1 MITRYNNAYRI
12 FISFCDLFAL
22 SVVQLILIY
31 FYKDYVKAK
40 PDFYIESYIYQIM
53 VWLICSYLTGVYVN
67 NDFTDFTRNFKRSG
81 SAFLIFVSFVLLFNF
96 IFPYYNRQFV
106 IFSNAGFITYL
117 FLSRA
122 LIVGINFF
130 VYMDDH
136 AKKKIVFIGYNELSD
151 TIVEHFAQQKK
162 TVVVKGYFDYKK
174 NEKLIEHLPFLGKVE
189 ECFTYAVE
197 NGVAEIFC
205 TISPEKFPEIYK
217 LSENAER
224 NFIRFKFVPDLRL
237 FVNREIKLD
246 YIQDIP
252 VLSLRSEPLESSAGR
267 MKKRAFDVLFSG
279 FVCIFLLSWLV
290 PIIALLIKLDSRGP
304 VFFIQQRSGKN
315 NHPFPCIKFR
325 SLKVNKESDTKQ
337 VTRNDDRFTKLGSFL
352 RKSSLDELPQFFNV
366 LAGHMSVVGSR
377 PHMLKHTDEYSK
389 IYDEYMI
396 RHFLKPGITGWAQIH
411 GYRGEIR
418 ADEQLRKR
426 VEHDVW
432 YIENWS
438 IGLDIN
444 IVILTFWLTVKGDDN
459 AF

>member
-12 FISFCDLFAL
+12 FFSFCDLFAL
-22 SVVQLILIY
+22 SIVQLILVLV
-31 FYKDYVKAK
+31 YKEYVKRI
-40 PDFYIESYIYQIM
+40 PEFYIISYIYQIM
-53 VWLICSYLTGVYVN
+53 VWLIASYLTGVYVN
-67 NDFTDFTRNFKRSG
+67 NDFTDFARNFKRS
-81 SAFLIFVSFVLLFNF
+81 SFAFVIFLFFVLLFNF
-96 IFPYYNRQFV
+96 AWPYYNRKFV
-106 IFSNAGFITYL
+106 IYSEFIFFDYL

-130 VYMDDH
+130 VHRDEFS
-136 AKKKIVFIGYNELSD
+136 KKRIVIIGYNELSD
-151 TIVEHFAQQKK
+151 TIVEHFRQMKN
-162 TVVVKGYFDYKK
+162 TTIVKGYFDYK
-174 NEKLIEHLPFLGKVE
+174 EKTQLEEVMPFLGDVDQ
-189 ECFTYAVE
+189 CFDYAKQ
-197 NGVAEIFC
+197 NEISEIYC
-205 TISPEKFPEIYK
+205 TLSPEKDPQIYK
-217 LSENAER
+217 LAENAER

-267 MKKRAFDVLFSG
+267 IKKRVFDVVFSSL
-279 FVCIFLLSWLV
+279 VCIFFLSWLV
-290 PIIALLIKLDSRGP
+290 PIIALLIKLDSKGP
-304 VFFIQQRSGKN
+304 VFFVQQRSGKN
-315 NHPFPCIKFR
+315 NIPFPCIKFR
-325 SLKVNKESDTKQ
+325 SLKVNKESETKQ
-337 VTRNDDRFTKLGSFL
+337 VTRDDDRFTKLGSFL

-366 LAGHMSVVGSR
+366 LMGHMSVVGSR
-377 PHMLKHTDEYSK
+377 PHMLKHTAEYSK

-411 GYRGEIR
+411 GFRGEIR

-432 YIENWS
+432 YIENWT

>member
-1 MITRYNNAYRI
+1 M
-12 FISFCDLFAL
+12 
-22 SVVQLILIY
+22 QLILIY
-31 FYKDYVKAK
+31 IYRDYVIAK
-40 PDFYIESYIYQIM
+40 PDFYIVSYIYQIM

-67 NDFTDFTRNFKRSG
+67 NDFTDFSRNFKRSG
-81 SAFLIFVSFVLLFNF
+81 SAFLIFLSLVLLFNF
-96 IFPYYNRQFV
+96 FLPYYNRQFV
-106 IFSNAGFITYL
+106 IFSAVGFITYL

-130 VYMDDH
+130 MYQDDN
-136 AKKKIVFIGYNELSD
+136 AKKKIIIIGYNELSD
-151 TIVEHFAQQKK
+151 TIVHHFSQLNK
-162 TVVVKGYFDYKK
+162 TVLIKGYFDYKENAK
-174 NEKLIEHLPFLGKVE
+174 HIPNLPFLGKVE
-189 ECFTYAVE
+189 ECFAYC
-197 NGVAEIFC
+197 VANEVSEIYC
-205 TISPEKFPEIYK
+205 TLSPEKDPEIYK

-267 MKKRAFDVLFSG
+267 LKKRVFDIVFSG
-279 FVCIFLLSWLV
+279 LVCIFLLSWLV

-304 VFFIQQRSGKN
+304 VFFVQQRSGKN
-315 NHPFPCIKFR
+315 NIPFPCIKFR
-325 SLKVNKESDTKQ
+325 SLKVNKESDTLQ
-337 VTRNDDRFTKLGSFL
+337 VTRNDSRFTKLGSFL

-366 LAGHMSVVGSR
+366 IMGHMSVVGSR

-411 GYRGEIR
+411 GFRGEIKV
-418 ADEQLRKR
+418 DEQLRKR

-432 YIENWS
+432 YIENWTL
-438 IGLDIN
+438 GLDIN
-444 IVILTFWLTVKGDDN
+444 IIVLTFWLTVKGDDN